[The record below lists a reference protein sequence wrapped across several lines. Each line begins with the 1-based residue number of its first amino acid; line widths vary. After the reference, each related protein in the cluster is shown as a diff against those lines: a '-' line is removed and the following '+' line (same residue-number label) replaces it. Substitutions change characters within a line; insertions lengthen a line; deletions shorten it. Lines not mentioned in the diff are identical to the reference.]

1 MATIEHPPL
10 RPDMG
15 ESDPQTEPEN
25 IAEVSANPLNSLLA
39 RAYTLNWELIFY
51 VGLFV
56 AAVLTRFVNLGDRVM
71 SHDESLHVKYS
82 LDLERSGNFQHTPL
96 MHGPLLFHMTALMY
110 FLFGDSDFS
119 ARLYPAILGIIMV
132 FMPLLLFKRWL
143 GKIGAA
149 IASVLLLISP
159 FVLYHNR
166 YIREDTPSI
175 FFTLIMVYGIFAY
188 VDGVRPRQIRWLV
201 LLSAGMLL
209 SLASK
214 EVGFMYVAIFGSALT

>member
-1 MATIEHPPL
+1 M
-10 RPDMG
+10 
-15 ESDPQTEPEN
+15 
-25 IAEVSANPLNSLLA
+25 
-39 RAYTLNWELIFY
+39 EL
-51 VGLFV
+51 
-56 AAVLTRFVNLGDRVM
+56 
-71 SHDESLHVKYS
+71 EK
-82 LDLERSGNFQHTPL
+82 SGNVQQAPL
-96 MHGPLLFHMTALMY
+96 MHGRLLFHMTELMY
-110 FLFGDSDFS
+110 FLFGDSDFT

-188 VDGVRPRQIRWLV
+188 INGLRPRQMRWLM
-201 LLSAGMLL
+201 LLSAAGWL
-209 SLASK
+209 SRGLYTGAVCS
-214 EVGFMYVAIFGSALT
+214 G